1 MAKATPASKKILAL
15 LSGNNVKFEIAKH
28 RKVYTAYDLAQTMRT
43 KLDEVAKTLLVRV
56 ELPGLEKKDAKHYVV
71 VLPASYYVDLGKL
84 KKALGAK
91 KIELVF
97 EKGMAKMGIEPGAL
111 TPFGSLRGFGV
122 VVDKGLLK
130 TKKALIGAESFTEH
144 LRMNMKDF
152 VKTENPL
159 VAVIGKKNTMK
170 LQAKAVKVAKKA
182 KVKTKAQ
189 IKAILSKIKAKSDAA
204 KKKAVELKKAAAKK
218 ATATMKKALVKKPA
232 PKKKRT

>member
-1 MAKATPASKKILAL
+1 MSASKKIVLHL
-15 LSGNNVKFEIAKH
+15 GKKNVQFEIVKH
-28 RKVYTAYDLAQTMRT
+28 KKVFTAYDLAQTMRS
-43 KLDEVAKTLLVRV
+43 KLDDVAKTLLVRA
-56 ELPGLEKKDAKHYVV
+56 ELPGMEKKDARHYVV
-71 VLPASYYVDLGKL
+71 VVPASYYLDLGKL
-84 KKALGAK
+84 KKALKAK

-97 EKGMAKMGIEPGAL
+97 EKGMSKLGIEPGAL

-152 VKTENPL
+152 VKSENPL

-182 KVKTKAQ
+182 KKKTKAQ
-189 IKAILSKIKAKSDAA
+189 IKAILAKLKAKKDAKKKAA
-204 KKKAVELKKAAAKK
+204 KKKPAAKK
-218 ATATMKKALVKKPA
+218 RA
-232 PKKKRT
+232 